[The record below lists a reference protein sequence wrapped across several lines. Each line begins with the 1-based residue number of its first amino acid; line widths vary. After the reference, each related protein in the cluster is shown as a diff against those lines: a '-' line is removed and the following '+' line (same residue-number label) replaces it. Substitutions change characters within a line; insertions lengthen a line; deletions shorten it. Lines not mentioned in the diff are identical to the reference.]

1 MKHKTIK
8 HIKTLDGWTDQTE
21 IDVKIS
27 AQYTALTAYTEKKA
41 RIALFYQN
49 CTNLNVENAVSIF
62 HLKR

>member
-27 AQYTALTAYTEKKA
+27 AQYTALTAYTEKKSTDCIVLPELYESQ
-41 RIALFYQN
+41 RRK
-49 CTNLNVENAVSIF
+49 CG
-62 HLKR
+62 